1 MEKSL
6 FKTALAA
13 SLLALSMTSC
23 NILNPGPVPENIVG
37 DEPGELQAKIG
48 ELLEKAGTDSAK
60 VEFAEI
66 YTSFINQQ
74 NDNIANAHVQIVSP
88 DDKDK
93 MVQYSWS
100 DMKDRRNMYER
111 FELTVATHLDN
122 DVVDTYEGYKDMLFN
137 YGDIKV
143 YLENLP
149 TYCKEALEAS
159 GYKDKGYICDFMISK
174 DDVNIGVKHKDG
186 GFSKTYKISNDGQ
199 HIVVPE

>member
-74 NDNIANAHVQIVSP
+74 NDNIANAHLH
-88 DDKDK
+88 
-93 MVQYSWS
+93 
-100 DMKDRRNMYER
+100 ER
-111 FELTVATHLDN
+111 QEKYV
-122 DVVDTYEGYKDMLFN
+122 
-137 YGDIKV
+137 
-143 YLENLP
+143 
-149 TYCKEALEAS
+149 
-159 GYKDKGYICDFMISK
+159 
-174 DDVNIGVKHKDG
+174 
-186 GFSKTYKISNDGQ
+186 
-199 HIVVPE
+199 

>member
-1 MEKSL
+1 M
-6 FKTALAA
+6 
-13 SLLALSMTSC
+13 
-23 NILNPGPVPENIVG
+23 
-37 DEPGELQAKIG
+37 
-48 ELLEKAGTDSAK
+48 
-60 VEFAEI
+60 
-66 YTSFINQQ
+66 
-74 NDNIANAHVQIVSP
+74 
-88 DDKDK
+88 
-93 MVQYSWS
+93 
-100 DMKDRRNMYER
+100 
-111 FELTVATHLDN
+111 ATHLDN
-122 DVVDTYEGYKDMLFN
+122 DVVDTYEGYKDMLFD

>member
-122 DVVDTYEGYKDMLFN
+122 DVVDTYEG
-137 YGDIKV
+137 
-143 YLENLP
+143 
-149 TYCKEALEAS
+149 
-159 GYKDKGYICDFMISK
+159 
-174 DDVNIGVKHKDG
+174 
-186 GFSKTYKISNDGQ
+186 
-199 HIVVPE
+199 